1 MGDIQHA
8 TRKGDNMRHDET
20 RDNTTAIE
28 AVMMA
33 GDAEEIL
40 VELGHSPED
49 ADRMVNGDADM
60 TPVDMDNP
68 REGVFPAVVTREDA
82 PAKILPV
89 IVTVDELPRLACD
102 YPKPYNPQ
110 HVVDGVAVEDA
121 PAKLHQGLGG
131 IEGSDKT
138 GRETWDERCQRMA
151 EEAEDDGQPDEYTE
165 WQDYMGGDEYYD
177 HSENACW

>member
-28 AVMMA
+28 AIMMA

-40 VELGHSPED
+40 VGLGHSPEA
-49 ADRMVNGDADM
+49 ADRMVN
-60 TPVDMDNP
+60 
-68 REGVFPAVVTREDA
+68 

-89 IVTVDELPRLACD
+89 IVTVDELPRLAGD

-110 HVVDGVAVEDA
+110 HVVDGVAVEEVDDD
-121 PAKLHQGLGG
+121 P
-131 IEGSDKT
+131 
-138 GRETWDERCQRMA
+138 
-151 EEAEDDGQPDEYTE
+151 EDDGQPSEYEE
-165 WQDYMGGDEYYD
+165 WQDYMGGDDWDHGQYD
-177 HSENACW
+177 DCGW

>member
-28 AVMMA
+28 AIMMA

-40 VELGHSPED
+40 VGLGHSPEA
-49 ADRMVNGDADM
+49 ADRMVNGEAK
-60 TPVDMDNP
+60 
-68 REGVFPAVVTREDA
+68 

-110 HVVDGVAVEDA
+110 HVVDGVAVEEVDDD
-121 PAKLHQGLGG
+121 P
-131 IEGSDKT
+131 
-138 GRETWDERCQRMA
+138 
-151 EEAEDDGQPDEYTE
+151 EDDGQPSEYEE
-165 WQDYMGGDEYYD
+165 WQDYFGGDEYYD